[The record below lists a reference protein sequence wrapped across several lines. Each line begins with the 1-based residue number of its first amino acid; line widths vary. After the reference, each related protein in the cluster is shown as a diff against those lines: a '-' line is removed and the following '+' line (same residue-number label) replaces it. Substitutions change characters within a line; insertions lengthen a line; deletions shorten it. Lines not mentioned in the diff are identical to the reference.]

1 MTFEEAIEGLPI
13 IIMGS
18 CCTIGDVIAK
28 EERGDVVCFLVESK
42 YHGALSLTGE
52 LNVSKKLYDENKTDY
67 EKTDFK
73 IIRKSVMI
81 DGKLIPEYHVVLN
94 DIGERTI
101 WGI

>member
-18 CCTIGDVIAK
+18 CCTIGEVIAK

-42 YHGALSLTGE
+42 YHEALSLTGE

-73 IIRKSVMI
+73 IIRKSVTI

-101 WGI
+101 GRI